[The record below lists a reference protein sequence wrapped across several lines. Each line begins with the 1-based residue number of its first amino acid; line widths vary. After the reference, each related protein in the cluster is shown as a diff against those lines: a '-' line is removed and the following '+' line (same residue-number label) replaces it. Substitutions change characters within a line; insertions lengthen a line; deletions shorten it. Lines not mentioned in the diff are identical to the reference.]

1 MTEMGQIKKKKA
13 IFDNP
18 RMSKRGL
25 GQGRDDPL
33 TGVFYDGLRRL
44 NKQVKP
50 VFSVREIPYS
60 IRKVQPPFSP
70 PAIHPVSVAH
80 EMSAL

>member
-1 MTEMGQIKKKKA
+1 MGQIKKQKA
-13 IFDNP
+13 IFDNL

-25 GQGRDDPL
+25 GQGRNDAL
-33 TGVFYDGLRRL
+33 TGVFYDGLRCL

-50 VFSVREIPYS
+50 VFLVREFPDS
-60 IRKVQPPFSP
+60 TGKVHPPFSP

-80 EMSAL
+80 DMSGWIST